1 MLMDVG
7 VAFFGHKDGQ
17 RWGEHLSCLEGRQIT
32 VLPNMDI
39 LVLNILNVQLPGLD
53 SCEFF
58 SHKRAVPCKGCTG
71 SRKVLHRDPFS
82 IESL

>member
-17 RWGEHLSCLEGRQIT
+17 RWGEHLSCLEGTRT

-58 SHKRAVPCKGCTG
+58 SHKRAVPYKGCTG
-71 SRKVLHRDPFS
+71 SREVLHRDPFS

>member
-1 MLMDVG
+1 
-7 VAFFGHKDGQ
+7 
-17 RWGEHLSCLEGRQIT
+17 
-32 VLPNMDI
+32 MDI

-58 SHKRAVPCKGCTG
+58 SHKRAVPYKGCTG

>member
-1 MLMDVG
+1 MATKMG
-7 VAFFGHKDGQ
+7 RG
-17 RWGEHLSCLEGRQIT
+17 GENICLEGRQIT

-58 SHKRAVPCKGCTG
+58 GHKRAVPCKGCTG
-71 SRKVLHRDPFS
+71 NRKVLHRDSFS

>member
-1 MLMDVG
+1 
-7 VAFFGHKDGQ
+7 
-17 RWGEHLSCLEGRQIT
+17 
-32 VLPNMDI
+32 MDI

>member
-1 MLMDVG
+1 MIIDEG
-7 VAFFGHKDGQ
+7 VAFLGHRDGQ
-17 RWGEHLSCLEGRQIT
+17 RWREHLSCLEGRQTT

-39 LVLNILNVQLPGLD
+39 LVLNILNVQLPGLY

-71 SRKVLHRDPFS
+71 SRKVLHRDSFS